1 MVLRR
6 VGTLIILSNYLNY
19 MNWKLH
25 ILCTAFYF
33 HNLHWDL
40 FLSCFLVLLRPVLIV
55 ANVYN
60 GLMFRVINFKLPFQ
74 ETNIKKQAEITLKT
88 LQIKINCY
96 IAVFSPASQ
105 SGSSRS
111 VPTGPMSPNSQVTP
125 LKHSTSYKSVSKPVF
140 IEHVS
145 YFTLLLRLNFDISQT
160 SFHFSHS

>member
-1 MVLRR
+1 M
-6 VGTLIILSNYLNY
+6 GPLIPPYYIYSG
-19 MNWKLH
+19 
-25 ILCTAFYF
+25 
-33 HNLHWDL
+33 
-40 FLSCFLVLLRPVLIV
+40 LV
-55 ANVYN
+55 
-60 GLMFRVINFKLPFQ
+60 FRVINFKLPFQ
-74 ETNIKKQAEITLKT
+74 ETNVKKQAEITLKT

-145 YFTLLLRLNFDISQT
+145 YFTLLLILNLILVKPEFT
-160 SFHFSHS
+160 FHMRRFHKTDWLPTVLVSGL